1 MIKSFLSKPLW
12 TLHNPLKGWTL
23 QGMTHDEV
31 CLLVSTLTTAE
42 VNLSLAWRTDWKE
55 WKKLNATDCQELFR
69 ERKNVG
75 ANPPPIAHKLI
86 DDEHDETTQVRP
98 ALKLKEKTARKFHR
112 CKVDV
117 PCDIIVG
124 EHVFSTRSQDISGGG
139 FCFTDSL
146 PEWVA
151 GYFTVVLKK
160 EPALEFTCRMVED
173 QKQNRLRAEIMD
185 NSRPEAVEA
194 LQEWLEKSNFPRV

>member
-1 MIKSFLSKPLW
+1 MS
-12 TLHNPLKGWTL
+12 
-23 QGMTHDEV
+23 HDEA

-42 VNLSLAWRTDWKE
+42 VNLSLAWRSDWKQ
-55 WKKLNATDCQELFR
+55 WQKLNATECQELFR
-69 ERKNVG
+69 ERAVAG
-75 ANPPPIAHKLI
+75 QTPPPIPSKMI

-98 ALKLKEKTARKFHR
+98 SSQLKQKTARKFLR
-112 CKVDV
+112 CKVEI
-117 PCDIIVG
+117 PCDVIVG

-139 FCFTDSL
+139 FCFQDSL

-160 EPALEFTCRMVED
+160 EPPLEFTCRIVED

-185 NSRPEAVEA
+185 NSRPEALEA
-194 LQEWLEKSNFPRV
+194 LQNWLEASNFPSV